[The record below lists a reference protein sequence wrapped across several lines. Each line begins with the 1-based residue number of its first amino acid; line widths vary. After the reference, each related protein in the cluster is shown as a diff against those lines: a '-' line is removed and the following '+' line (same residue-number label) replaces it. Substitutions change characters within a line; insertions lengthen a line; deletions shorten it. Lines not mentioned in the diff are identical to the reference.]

1 MSTAAP
7 DDAVRTRRLH
17 GRFRSILEG
26 KYTIATSK
34 DAELFIEA
42 VQIQQHPDRCVE
54 SLISSSHGLEAV
66 RKCVRADVSLNFLQ
80 FHSLRLLDYFSHASI
95 VSLADGQ
102 LIGRILDAIV
112 LPPTFWNALVAA
124 FLANLL
130 EEKCL
135 KPFAWLAYQ
144 LVSSTRDTSHDF
156 LPDITKLIEHG
167 SLSKALSHDIRDLAY
182 KIEKA
187 VKLKLMPMPETGP
200 GGRHDNDYSNFRQIS
215 IYPTADEFL
224 SAEKPFYRPRSE
236 VFADGRE
243 EAADYDLLSAVHID
257 NQFRLLREDMLGELR
272 NDLQIAL
279 GKRKGKRAAQ
289 ILSQLEP
296 VGVSYGD
303 ERWSKK
309 CSIAI
314 KCCQGLTDLVKLSD
328 EQNRRRFLKENP
340 AYLRNQAFGA
350 LVRDNEVCG
359 FAFIDRNVDLLAPD
373 PPVVCLQFVDD
384 KALRRALMVLKN
396 PQGLQF
402 MLVDTPVFAYEP
414 VLRVLQTMTTPPFS
428 ASIMASKFEENEDQ
442 LSDSLTEVASKLRRL
457 QQTPEGGI
465 RLSSKT
471 AIDKSQLESLLN
483 ILERPVSVIQG
494 PPGTGKT
501 FIGTRAVEV
510 IYKRSHYR
518 ILVISYTNHALD
530 QSLEGYLDLGIPASD
545 IVRLGSKYTSRTEP
559 LLLFN
564 RNTKFSSSNAH
575 WALVD
580 KLKSERSD
588 MSDTLDT
595 AFNDYCNLSLSF
607 QAIHE
612 YLEFSD
618 ESASFYDAFKIPTTK
633 SGGWRKVGKK
643 GKQVKPDYLFNRW
656 ILGEDP
662 GAFREQVS
670 KECEFIWD
678 MKTELRREHLARWMK
693 AMTIESSERV
703 AELVHT
709 MDSAQDELDGL
720 SSERKAETLQSVR
733 IIGCTTTAAAMQ
745 MKLLRA
751 TKPDVVIVEEAGEIL
766 ESHVLAALMPSVKR
780 LILIG
785 DHKQLRPKVNNY
797 ALTVEKGDGF
807 DLNMSLFERLV
818 IQGYPHSTLQ
828 RQHRMHP
835 DLSLYPRALTYPNLL
850 DGAQTAMRPAIE
862 GLSDRIIFVNHEHPE
877 ATDNHITDRR
887 DAGAKT
893 SKSNKFEATMVLA
906 LVRYLA
912 QQGYGTD
919 KMVVLTPYMGQL
931 RLLHDTLIKD
941 NDPVLNDLDLSDLL
955 SAGLMTFAASKVK
968 KRPLRISTIDN
979 YQGEESDIVIAS
991 LTRSN
996 SQGEIGFM
1004 AAQER
1009 LNVLITRARNCLIMI
1024 GNMDTF
1030 MNSRKGKATWV
1041 PYLEL
1046 MKENGHL
1053 YDGFPVV
1060 CVRHPETK
1068 AVLKTPGDFDRY
1080 CPDGGCAELCD
1091 LPFYCGLHKCKRRCH
1106 RLADHS
1112 QTDCTQLVE
1121 EICARQHKRRI
1132 PCGKRKSTCEK
1143 CLEEDLE
1150 AERRAKRD
1158 LDLERSRRNR
1168 QSEYRQQLQD
1178 IQDQVAH
1185 ERRVMQELLDEKKD
1199 REELEK
1205 KAESLQQL
1213 RKSVKQARENWA
1225 AVQSAASSGS
1235 AKEASGGSEPVSFAN
1250 DSPSQ
1255 TRDDWEYLKNTEG
1268 AQSPPLDELMGM
1280 IGLEKV
1286 KQAFMDIKNRVDTNV
1301 RQNVSLQ
1308 KQRYS
1313 AVMLGNPGTGKTT
1326 VARLYAKFLASIGV
1340 IPGIKFEE
1348 TTGAKLANMGVSGCQ
1363 KLLDDMLD
1371 DGGGVMFIDEAIA
1384 FVLAGYNKNM
1394 ESFFAHN
1401 PGLPSRFP
1409 YEIKF
1414 ADYTDDELLHILGL
1428 KINTQYNGTMVCEDG
1443 LYGLYCRIV
1452 AKRLGRG
1459 RGKEGFGNARAVE
1472 NSLAIIAQRQATR
1485 LARERRQGHKP
1496 DDLYLTWEDLIG
1508 PKPSEALNRSSGWQD
1523 MQKLCGIHSVKEAVR
1538 SLVDSIQQNYQRELD
1553 EQPPIEYSLNKVFLG
1568 NPGTGKT
1575 TVAKLYGR
1583 ILVDLGLL
1591 TKGEALGQSEE
1602 KTKGILAATVGKV
1615 LVIDEAYGLYSG
1627 SAQDPY
1633 KTAVVDTIVAE
1644 VQSVPGDDRC
1654 VLLLGYKD
1662 QMEDMF
1668 QNVNPGLSRRFPIA
1682 SAFSFEDFSNQE
1694 LRMILDLK
1702 LKQQGF
1708 GATDQA
1714 KNVALEML
1722 DRARNRPN
1730 FGNAG
1735 EIDLILDATK
1745 ARHQSRYTKG
1755 LAKSATMLEAL
1766 DFDEDFDRS
1775 TRSETNIAKLFEGT
1789 VGCEDIVAKLEGYQS
1804 TVRTMKELGE
1814 DPKESIPFNFLFRG
1828 PPGTGKTTT
1837 AKKMGKVFY
1846 DMGFLATANVVEC
1859 SATDLIGE
1867 YVGQTGPRVLKLLDK
1882 ALGRVLF
1889 IDEAYRLGEGHF
1901 SKEAMDE
1908 LVDSATKD
1916 RYYKKLVIILAGYT
1930 DDINRLMS
1938 TNAGLSSRFPEV
1950 IDFRSLSPPECMDL
1964 LKSQFATKKSSLEL
1978 KGITID
1984 LTSLDLPAPDFSAAV
1999 MGMFA
2004 TIANQPNWA
2013 NARDVL
2019 TIAKKTFERTTR
2031 DKAGL
2036 AAKRLVIRPEDMLL
2050 ELEVFSSE
2058 RASRATSTA
2067 VTGGLAGGVLARDIQ
2082 YMQAPPAHQHMFK
2095 TTTATKVATAF
2106 PTITTEEPGAEEGQ
2120 DQPAAL
2126 KAAPLISPDDRS
2138 ASSGLY
2144 AKRDA
2149 GVSDAV
2155 WEQLQRDKREEVRRE
2170 AEYQSLKKQAEEAR
2184 DADRDAIVTRLL
2196 GEEDRR
2202 KKQLALKEK
2211 LARLGICPVGYA
2223 WISQSDGGYRCAG
2236 GSHYLSKGQFE
2247 GL

>member
-42 VQIQQHPDRCVE
+42 VQIQQHPDRYVE

-102 LIGRILDAIV
+102 FIGRILDAIV
-112 LPPTFWNALVAA
+112 LPPTFWNAFVAA

-135 KPFAWLAYQ
+135 KPFAWFAYQ

-167 SLSKALSHDIRDLAY
+167 SLSKALSHDIRDLVY

-187 VKLKLMPMPETGP
+187 VKLKSMPMPETGP
-200 GGRHDNDYSNFRQIS
+200 GGRHDNNYSNFRQIS
-215 IYPTADEFL
+215 IYPTADEFF

-328 EQNRRRFLKENP
+328 EQNRRRFFKENP

-350 LVRDNEVCG
+350 LVRDNKVCG

-428 ASIMASKFEENEDQ
+428 ASIMASKFEENKDQ
-442 LSDSLTEVASKLRRL
+442 LSDSLTEVASKFRRL

-494 PPGTGKT
+494 PPGT
-501 FIGTRAVEV
+501 
-510 IYKRSHYR
+510 
-518 ILVISYTNHALD
+518 
-530 QSLEGYLDLGIPASD
+530 DLGIPASD

-564 RNTKFSSSNAH
+564 RNTKFSSSSAH

-670 KECEFIWD
+670 EECEFIWD

-693 AMTIESSERV
+693 AMTIESLERV

-862 GLSDRIIFVNHEHPE
+862 GLSNRIIFVNHEHPE
-877 ATDNHITDRR
+877 ATDNHIADRR

-931 RLLHDTLIKD
+931 RLLHDILIKD

-1009 LNVLITRARNCLIMI
+1009 FNVLITRARNCLIII

-1030 MNSRKGKATWV
+1030 INSRKGKATWV
-1041 PYLEL
+1041 PYFEL

-1158 LDLERSRRNR
+1158 LDLERNRRNR

-1185 ERRVMQELLDEKKD
+1185 ERRVI
-1199 REELEK
+1199 
-1205 KAESLQQL
+1205 LQQL

-1235 AKEASGGSEPVSFAN
+1235 AKEAFGGSEPVSFAN

-1280 IGLEKV
+1280 IGLEEV

-1363 KLLDDMLD
+1363 KLLDDMFD
-1371 DGGGVMFIDEAIA
+1371 DGGGVMFIDEAVSDKYHGGGAVLDFLLAEVENQSGKIA

-1443 LYGLYCRIV
+1443 LYGFYCRIV

-1508 PKPSEALNRSSGWQD
+1508 PKPSEALR
-1523 MQKLCGIHSVKEAVR
+1523 
-1538 SLVDSIQQNYQRELD
+1538 
-1553 EQPPIEYSLNKVFLG
+1553 
-1568 NPGTGKT
+1568 TGKT

-1591 TKGEALGQSEE
+1591 TKGEVVVKNPSDFLGAALGQSEE

-1745 ARHQSRYTKG
+1745 ARYQSRYTKG

-1766 DFDEDFDRS
+1766 DFNEDFDRS

-1804 TVRTMKELGE
+1804 TVRTMKEFGE

-1984 LTSLDLPAPDFSAAV
+1984 LTSLDSPAPDFSAAV

-2058 RASRATSTA
+2058 RASRATLTA
-2067 VTGGLAGGVLARDIQ
+2067 VTGGLAGGVLARDI
-2082 YMQAPPAHQHMFK
+2082 
-2095 TTTATKVATAF
+2095 
-2106 PTITTEEPGAEEGQ
+2106 
-2120 DQPAAL
+2120 
-2126 KAAPLISPDDRS
+2126 
-2138 ASSGLY
+2138 
-2144 AKRDA
+2144 
-2149 GVSDAV
+2149 
-2155 WEQLQRDKREEVRRE
+2155 
-2170 AEYQSLKKQAEEAR
+2170 
-2184 DADRDAIVTRLL
+2184 
-2196 GEEDRR
+2196 
-2202 KKQLALKEK
+2202 
-2211 LARLGICPVGYA
+2211 
-2223 WISQSDGGYRCAG
+2223 
-2236 GSHYLSKGQFE
+2236 
-2247 GL
+2247 